1 MTEQEIEKYGNE
13 LVITGMVVG
22 NGDKTR
28 VVMFPESDFAAMF
41 WQDHPTEEELK
52 QIFFQL
58 DNVEITNSQKVV
70 LRKSQRNL
78 DAVISWNVFR
88 RDGYRCAYCGN
99 DHTPLTI
106 DHLVLWE
113 EMGDTVEGNL
123 LTACKKCNHTRGNQ
137 SVPDFLNSDYY
148 MSRCY
153 GNTGATAKL
162 VILGMYNEAVKLP
175 LRKPRKR

>member
-1 MTEQEIEKYGNE
+1 MTQEDLEKYGNE

-28 VVMFPESDFAAMF
+28 VVMFPESDFSAMF
-41 WQDHPTEEELK
+41 WQDNPTEEELK
-52 QIFFQL
+52 KIFYQL
-58 DNVEITNSQKVV
+58 DVVDITNSQKVV

-78 DAVISWNVFR
+78 DAIISWNVFR
-88 RDGYRCAYCGN
+88 RDNYTCVYCGN

-123 LTACKKCNHTRGNQ
+123 VTACKKCNHTRGSQ
-137 SVPDFLNSDYY
+137 QIPDFIKSPYYLNQNGPLSTKTILDLYEK
-148 MSRCY
+148 
-153 GNTGATAKL
+153 AKL
-162 VILGMYNEAVKLP
+162 LP